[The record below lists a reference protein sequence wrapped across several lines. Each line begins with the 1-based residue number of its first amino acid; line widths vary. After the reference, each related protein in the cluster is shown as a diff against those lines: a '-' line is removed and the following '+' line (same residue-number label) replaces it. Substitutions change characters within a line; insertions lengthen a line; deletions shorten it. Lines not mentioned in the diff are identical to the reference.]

1 MSINRVE
8 QLNKTR
14 VARETRVSRMSEKER
29 RASYLR
35 LSAVYRGL
43 TPLEQA
49 LKMNE
54 EEGIGRRIAAKVCNV
69 GVGTIERAIT
79 AKAEGR
85 NIGVNGRPRLLP
97 SQIELALVKEIED
110 AESTQQHLTLE
121 QVQMKVCDCIFY
133 F

>member
-1 MSINRVE
+1 
-8 QLNKTR
+8 
-14 VARETRVSRMSEKER
+14 MSEKER

-35 LSAVYRGL
+35 LSAAYRGL

-97 SQIELALVKEIED
+97 SQIELALVKEIEE